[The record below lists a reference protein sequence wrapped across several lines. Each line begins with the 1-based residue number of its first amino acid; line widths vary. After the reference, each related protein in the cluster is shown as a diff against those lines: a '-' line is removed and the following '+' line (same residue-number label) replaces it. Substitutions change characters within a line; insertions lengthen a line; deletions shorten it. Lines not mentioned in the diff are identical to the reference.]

1 MLTWINESIKAT
13 AYHNC
18 TFAQYNRMAVKL
30 IVVLVLFSQVIGHD
44 AADMA
49 IQNGS
54 GLLQQAI
61 KYLVNY
67 TASEA
72 KTRLDMQGIGSTVA
86 AIAFQELTEKLG
98 RYISI
103 FTYINSTVPLITLPT
118 QVRHIQGIVMIT
130 KDYTSLLLVD

>member
-1 MLTWINESIKAT
+1 MLTWTNASIKAT
-13 AYHNC
+13 AHNSC
-18 TFAQYNRMAVKL
+18 TFAPALRMVVKL
-30 IVVLVLFSQVIGHD
+30 IVVLVLFGLITGHN
-44 AADMA
+44 AADTA

-72 KTRLDMQGIGSTVA
+72 KTRLDMKSIGSTVA

-103 FTYINSTVPLITLPT
+103 VAYISLVYSSHRSNVPKAL
-118 QVRHIQGIVMIT
+118 
-130 KDYTSLLLVD
+130 